1 MPGGLD
7 DSRWA
12 PKNQNNRVNKHRGRR
27 QTTRSSST
35 NATLSASQSDSLLL
49 RLEDKPL
56 PDQEFSRFL
65 KIVARLNWKLPFLK
79 AGYSL
84 AKNTTDKEQSQVVA
98 CETQFKLDFHEFYML
113 IERALVRLMGI
124 FGIVVRRDGIIIDG
138 VIKMNSV
145 QDENL
150 GHDTTEDPKE
160 RFIQHFYHKNVLTAL
175 QDPHNPLYSI
185 FGKPEVRMQLSR
197 AKDLRNR
204 WKNIDE
210 ADPVNFTPLPLSSY
224 NLELIMQTILTA
236 IEEAHNLA
244 ADYIR
249 KKGGGPMEVT
259 GSAAKED
266 DWEFMVDA
274 MDWEAV

>member
-12 PKNQNNRVNKHRGRR
+12 PKNQHNRINKHRGRLG
-27 QTTRSSST
+27 QNARSSSS
-35 NATLSASQSDSLLL
+35 NATISASHSEALLL
-49 RLEDKPL
+49 QLEDRPS
-56 PDQEFSRFL
+56 PEQEFSRFL

-79 AGYSL
+79 MGYSL
-84 AKNTTDKEQSQVVA
+84 AKDVADKEQSQIEA

-124 FGIVVRRDGIIIDG
+124 FGVIVRRNEIIIDG
-138 VIKMNSV
+138 VIRMNNG
-145 QDENL
+145 QDENSD
-150 GHDTTEDPKE
+150 HNMAEDSKE
-160 RFIQHFYHKNVLTAL
+160 RSIQHFYHKNVLTAL
-175 QDPHNPLYSI
+175 QDPKNPLYKI
-185 FGKPEVRMQLSR
+185 FGKPEVRAQLSR

-210 ADPVNFTPLPLSSY
+210 ADPINFAPLPLSSY
-224 NLELIMQTILTA
+224 NLELIMQTILMA
-236 IEEAHNLA
+236 IEEAHLVA
-244 ADYIR
+244 LEYLR
-249 KKGGGPMEVT
+249 KRGNDPAKVKG
-259 GSAAKED
+259 D

>member
-12 PKNQNNRVNKHRGRR
+12 PKNQHNRINKHRGRLG
-27 QTTRSSST
+27 QNARSSSS
-35 NATLSASQSDSLLL
+35 NATMSASHSETLLL
-49 RLEDKPL
+49 QFEDRPL
-56 PDQEFSRFL
+56 PEQEFSRFL

-79 AGYSL
+79 MGYSM
-84 AKNTTDKEQSQVVA
+84 AKEVTDKEQSQIQA

-124 FGIVVRRDGIIIDG
+124 FGVIVRRNGIIIDG
-138 VIKMNSV
+138 VIRMNNAK
-145 QDENL
+145 DESSDQN
-150 GHDTTEDPKE
+150 TVEDSKE
-160 RFIQHFYHKNVLTAL
+160 RPIQHFYHKNVLTAL
-175 QDPHNPLYSI
+175 QDPKNPLYSI
-185 FGKPEVRMQLSR
+185 FGKPEVRTQLSR

-210 ADPVNFTPLPLSSY
+210 ADPINFAPLSLSSY
-224 NLELIMQTILTA
+224 NLEVIMQTILTA
-236 IEEAHNLA
+236 IEEAHIVAVEYL
-244 ADYIR
+244 R
-249 KKGGGPMEVT
+249 KRGNKPIE
-259 GSAAKED
+259 AKED